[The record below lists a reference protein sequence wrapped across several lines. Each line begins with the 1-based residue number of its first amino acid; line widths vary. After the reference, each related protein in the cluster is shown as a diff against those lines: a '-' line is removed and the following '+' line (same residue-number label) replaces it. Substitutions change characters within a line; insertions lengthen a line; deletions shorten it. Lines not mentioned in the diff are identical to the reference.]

1 MKTITFRNIGGW
13 LLVWAC
19 LWLFLAPAAMGES
32 RAATPV
38 EIVTGIAPLSF
49 LVEKIGGERVRV
61 ATLLPPGQDPH
72 TFEPSP
78 GQIGRL
84 SRAGIYFSLE
94 MPFERML
101 LAKLPREGSG
111 PRVVDVGAGIT
122 KLPMLEHH
130 HDEHNHR
137 DKHNHQT
144 DSGHRH
150 GELDPHIWLGP
161 PQLLIMAEHILAG
174 LIALDPDH
182 AATYRH
188 NHARLQGE
196 IEAVHRGNTERLA
209 PFAGSSF
216 YVYHPA
222 FGYFAAAYQLRQQ
235 AVEISGKTPTPR
247 QLLNLVERAR
257 HDGVRV
263 IFVQPQFD
271 QKSAATIAGSIDGE
285 VVPLDPLASDVLANL
300 EKMAAIISAAL
311 AEKP

>member
-1 MKTITFRNIGGW
+1 MKTIPLRNIGGW
-13 LLVWAC
+13 LLAWAC
-19 LWLFLAPAAMGES
+19 LWLFLAPAAGGES
-32 RAATPV
+32 QPPAPV

-111 PRVVDVGAGIT
+111 PPIVDVGADIA

-130 HDEHNHR
+130 HHDERHH
-137 DKHNHQT
+137 HAG
-144 DSGHRH
+144 SSYRH

-161 PQLLIMAEHILAG
+161 PQLVAIAEHILAG
-174 LIALDPDH
+174 LVTIDPDH
-182 AATYRH
+182 AAVYRH
-188 NHARLQGE
+188 NHARLLGE
-196 IEAVHRGNTERLA
+196 IEAVHHRNTELLA
-209 PFAGSSF
+209 PFAGRSF

-247 QLLNLVERAR
+247 QLLNLVEQAR
-257 HDGVRV
+257 HDGIRV

-271 QKSAATIAGSIDGE
+271 QKSAATIARSIDGE
-285 VVPLDPLASDVLANL
+285 VVPLDPLAPDMLANL
-300 EKMAAIISAAL
+300 EKMATKISTAL
-311 AEKP
+311 ADKP

>member
-13 LLVWAC
+13 LLAWTC
-19 LWLFLAPAAMGES
+19 LWLYLAPAAMGES
-32 RAATPV
+32 RAADPV
-38 EIVTGIAPLSF
+38 EIVTGIAPISF
-49 LVEKIGGERVRV
+49 LVEKIGRERVRV

-111 PRVVDVGAGIT
+111 PRVIDVGAGIA
-122 KLPMLEHH
+122 KLPMLEHNH
-130 HDEHNHR
+130 HDGHDDH
-137 DKHNHQT
+137 T

-161 PQLLIMAEHILAG
+161 PQLLIMAEYILAG
-174 LIALDPDH
+174 LVTIDPDH
-182 AATYRH
+182 AAAYRH

-196 IEAVHRGNTERLA
+196 IEAVHRRNTELLA

-285 VVPLDPLASDVLANL
+285 VVPLDPLAPDMLANL
-300 EKMAAIISAAL
+300 EKMAAKISAAL